1 MNIKKIQF
9 LLLSICLLADIAN
22 ASSIS
27 IEDGVALLNAHKYS
41 EAMTLFKDLAN
52 QNDARAQGLLAR
64 MYGNG
69 WGTEPNP
76 KEAFYWASKGALK
89 NDPVSQ
95 SIIAYM
101 YRWGQE
107 IKLDKDEAILW
118 YKKAAD
124 QGDSRSVFMLAEI
137 YSENK
142 EVAKS
147 IDLLNLVEDDV
158 GTIKERTDDHEFF
171 SQRKGLAEL
180 KLGDAYLSTNPEKS
194 FLYYKKASLN
204 NNALAQHL
212 LAECYQDGF
221 GTQKDFKEAFRW
233 MLEASKNGD
242 ATANY
247 WVGIYYL
254 AGLGVSQNTSQAVNF
269 LKLAL
274 SIPNETS
281 QYAKRELAKI
291 FLLELYDYP
300 KNKEEG
306 RGLVLSLIDEGLDVS
321 TDEMVVLMTEAG
333 IENVP
338 KNTRMKMLEALND
351 AKVGST
357 EKAKYIFLEAIL
369 YGRLS
374 MPALTKIGW
383 MQERYKDNHNESLL
397 KMINEEINK
406 LTSKEKDD
414 LNKLTFVDLITQT
427 ENYLAERNRL
437 IGPLE
442 PTDLIDE
449 GWHQFLGLRGKVNEP
464 LAQYLIEEAL
474 RLAISV
480 GDSNSAATARN
491 DLGAIL
497 DDSANLLVRN
507 KRLAMVHLYDGF
519 DSEYAPGNLLLANY
533 LGRISLS
540 SKEFSELNERYYQKN
555 DRNDPTQSLAPIP
568 NEIKS
573 NPAKVYEFLSGLYNK
588 TPNPDV
594 ANYIANYIEDN
605 NDVLNLALRFDWD
618 RKAFELGGF
627 SHREDS
633 RTIRAKKIL
642 AGDYVKDLPSMN
654 GAVANLFN
662 LRSDTRGISP
672 TQVAPSAPK
681 KEELVKGKSMKLF
694 ALVIGNS
701 AYETSKL
708 ANPVSDAKGV
718 ANKLKG
724 YGFTVTNLN
733 DVTRN
738 GFVSALID
746 FTEKAKGSDVTVLFY
761 SGHGMQMGGVN
772 YLLPTDINFSANEEL
787 VVHDGISL
795 NDILLYNLP
804 GKTRVVF
811 IDACRTKPF
820 RTAKTR
826 GVADG
831 LAPMNVATGTMI
843 SFATRDGGV
852 AFDGTGSNNS
862 PYTSA
867 LLKHLGEDEDVAL
880 MLRSVRD
887 DVLASTNG
895 KQEPWEYGALSGG
908 KLVIPKLAH

>member
-1 MNIKKIQF
+1 MKKIQ
-9 LLLSICLLADIAN
+9 LLLISICLWAEIAN
-22 ASSIS
+22 ANPQS
-27 IEDGVALLNAHKYS
+27 IEDGVVALNAQKYS
-41 EAMTLFKDLAN
+41 EAFAIFKDLAN
-52 QNDARAQGLLAR
+52 KDDPRAAGLLAR

-69 WGTEPNP
+69 WGVERNP
-76 KEAFYWASKGALK
+76 KEAFYWASKGGLK
-89 NDPVSQ
+89 SDPVSQ
-95 SIIAYM
+95 SIIGYM

-124 QGDSRSVFMLAEI
+124 QGDLRSVFMLAEI

-142 EVAKS
+142 EVEKS
-147 IDLLNLVEDDV
+147 IDLLNLVENDV
-158 GTIKERTDDHEFF
+158 ATIKERTDDHEFF

-180 KLGDAYLSTNPEKS
+180 RLGDAYQPTNPEKS
-194 FLYYKKASLN
+194 FMYYKKSSLN

-212 LAECYQDGF
+212 LADCYKDGF

-242 ATANY
+242 STANY

-254 AGLGVSQNTSQAVNF
+254 AGLGVSQNTTQAVNF
-269 LKLAL
+269 LKLAV
-274 SIPNETS
+274 SIPNETT

-306 RGLVLSLIDEGLDVS
+306 RPLVLSLVDEGLDIN
-321 TDEMVVLMTEAG
+321 TDEMIALMTAAG
-333 IENVP
+333 IESTP
-338 KNTRMKMLEALND
+338 KNSRMKMLDALND
-351 AKVGST
+351 ARAGST
-357 EKAKYIFLEAIL
+357 ENAKYIFLKAIL
-369 YGRLS
+369 YGQLS
-374 MPALTKIGW
+374 MPAITKIGW

-397 KMINEEINK
+397 KLINDEINK
-406 LTSKEKDD
+406 LTFKEKDD
-414 LNKLTFVDLITQT
+414 LNKLTFVELISQT
-427 ENYLAERNRL
+427 ENYLAERGRL
-437 IGPLE
+437 IGSLE
-442 PTDLIDE
+442 PRDLIDE

-464 LAQYLIEEAL
+464 LAQYLTEEGL
-474 RLAISV
+474 RIAISE
-480 GDSNSAATARN
+480 GDSEAAYSARN
-491 DLGAIL
+491 NLGAIL
-497 DDSANLLVRN
+497 DDSANPLVRN
-507 KRLAMVHLYDGF
+507 KRLAIVHLYDAF
-519 DSEYAPGNLLLANY
+519 NSEYAPGNLLLANY

-540 SKEFSELNERYYQKN
+540 SEELAELNERYYKKN
-555 DRNDPTQSLAPIP
+555 DRKDPTQSLAPIP

-588 TPNPDV
+588 NPNPDV

-627 SHREDS
+627 SHREES
-633 RTIRAKKIL
+633 RTIRLKKIL

-654 GAVANLFN
+654 GAVTNVFN
-662 LRSDTRGISP
+662 LKSDTRGISP

-708 ANPVSDAKGV
+708 ANPTSDAKGM

-724 YGFTVTNLN
+724 YGFKVTNLN
-733 DVTRN
+733 DVTRT

-746 FTEKAKGSDVTVLFY
+746 FTEKAKDSDVTVLFY

-772 YLLPTDINFSANEEL
+772 YLLPTDINFSANEEA

-795 NDILLYNLP
+795 NDVLLYNLP

-820 RTAKTR
+820 KLAKTR
-826 GVADG
+826 GVSEG
-831 LAPMNVATGTMI
+831 LAPMNVATGTII

-852 AFDGTGSNNS
+852 AFDGMGSNNS
-862 PYTSA
+862 PYTTA
-867 LLKHLGEDEDVAL
+867 LLKHLGQDEDVAL